1 MAKIK
6 TVIMSIMAIVIVTL
20 SSALLSGCT
29 KSEQTVEKYDTLISS
44 AQSQYDAKQY
54 ADSLKLYLDA
64 TSQISDRPEAYLGI
78 VKILID
84 KNLLQ
89 KAEEIA
95 DIASNKGLNTESS
108 QMYADI
114 SKSYFS
120 QGSNEQTINFASK
133 SLKNNSENDD
143 AKILLARSYMLQG
156 DTQKAKDYL
165 DVSTTDKNIWFEAR
179 LLDSYTKGINLSDIA
194 EAISSVTVDS
204 TDVSKL
210 QTQYNNLTQTLDRV
224 KNYQEDNLF
233 VSTAISGVYINAG
246 YPKLAVDILQPL
258 RDSMGEYW
266 DGLFFLG
273 KAYLDYGDYNKAI
286 DVLNEATSLNPSSD
300 ELYLHLARAYYMSD
314 QTESAIQN
322 YEKAISLASEDLK
335 LSYRKELFDALYTA
349 NQGTK
354 AISVLDS
361 IAQTGDS
368 VWLKLSYCKQYLKD
382 KNYQKLKDNLDGLTV
397 QTSMTDEEKSQYYNY
412 YLEYAFG
419 INNIDLAQSLLE
431 SYASLDGPKPWVQY
445 YYGKYYLAKGDTQTA
460 TTYLEDAIEFD
471 LQGEV
476 TDNANK
482 LLAIN

>member
-6 TVIMSIMAIVIVTL
+6 TVIMSIMAVIIVTL
-20 SSALLSGCT
+20 SSVLLSGCT

-54 ADSLKLYLDA
+54 ADSLKIYLDA

-78 VKILID
+78 VKILVD

-95 DIASNKGLNTESS
+95 DIASNKGLNVESS
-108 QMYADI
+108 QMFADI
-114 SKSYFS
+114 AKSYFA
-120 QGSNEQTINFASK
+120 QGSNEQTINLASK
-133 SLKNNSENDD
+133 SLKNNSENDE

-156 DTQKAKDYL
+156 DIQKAKDYL
-165 DVSTTDKNIWFEAR
+165 DVSTSDKNIWFEAR

-194 EAISSVTVDS
+194 ETISSVTVDS

-246 YPKLAVDILQPL
+246 YPKLAIDILQPL

-286 DVLNEATSLNPSSD
+286 DVLNEATSLNPSSA

-314 QTESAIQN
+314 QTEV
-322 YEKAISLASEDLK
+322 
-335 LSYRKELFDALYTA
+335 LSKI
-349 NQGTK
+349 TK
-354 AISVLDS
+354 RQFL
-361 IAQTGDS
+361 
-368 VWLKLSYCKQYLKD
+368 
-382 KNYQKLKDNLDGLTV
+382 
-397 QTSMTDEEKSQYYNY
+397 
-412 YLEYAFG
+412 
-419 INNIDLAQSLLE
+419 
-431 SYASLDGPKPWVQY
+431 
-445 YYGKYYLAKGDTQTA
+445 
-460 TTYLEDAIEFD
+460 
-471 LQGEV
+471 
-476 TDNANK
+476 
-482 LLAIN
+482 